1 MAIQDVT
8 RVDETPRAPQ
18 EATPPREAVWER
30 TIELSWERLALGAVL
45 ILAAILDFW
54 QLDRIGYGNTYY
66 AAAVRS
72 MLTSWHAFF
81 FNAFDAGGFVSIDKP
96 PLGFWLQ
103 VGSAKLFGYSG
114 LSLMLPQALAGVLS
128 VAVLY
133 RLVARTFGRVAGLL
147 AGLALA
153 VMPVNV
159 AANRN
164 NIIDSTLV
172 LALLLGAWAVLR
184 AAETGR
190 LRWLALCGVLVGLG
204 FNIKMLEAYLVVP
217 AFGVLYLLAAP
228 IHWTTRVW
236 RLVAATLVLLVVSFS
251 WAVAVD
257 ATPASQRPYVGS
269 SGNNSEVTLALGYN
283 GLERLTGHISFGGRG
298 TPARATTPAARDR
311 STTGTGGSATG
322 TGGGSAGT
330 ETAAQRATAGGFT
343 RGESGNPSPLRLFN
357 SALGGQVGWL
367 LPLAL
372 LGLVAA
378 SWRTR
383 LRIRPRLTLDRRQ
396 QSLVLWGVWLFTGA
410 AFFSVAGFFHTYYMV
425 TLAPSI
431 AALAGIGVVALW
443 HNYRDAGW
451 RGWALPVVLLMTA
464 AVQAYMLSAYPDW
477 SRWLTPLVVG
487 LCLVAAVAL
496 VLVRLGVRLGLRA
509 GLAAA
514 ALGVAGLLA
523 APAVWAADTVATSN
537 GGGTPTAGPRPQD
550 GAGGFPGAATRSGR
564 GADAGARFG
573 GRAGGGFGGSGGGDN
588 ASANTALI
596 RYLEAHQGNDRYLLA
611 TLNSMSAAPIII
623 ATGKPVMALGGFS
636 GADRIVTPSGLST
649 FVSNGT
655 VRYFM
660 LNGGFGGFGGA
671 RSFNLDDLP
680 PQVRAFMEGQG
691 RRSDRGGFGGGG
703 FGGGGNADLSQW
715 VTGHCAVVPSSL
727 WQNTSTPSISGGFGG
742 RGGAGQ
748 LYDCA
753 SHPTGTGTTS
763 GAASPS
769 TGFGSAGTAPVPTP
783 GAAAPSTALPA
794 LSGQWVA
801 SAAGAGAVTVQSFQG
816 QQSLPTTS
824 GTRYYRV
831 TTAAAGDV
839 AVGQRVAIT
848 LSRAATSTAGSVTI
862 AATGAPDI
870 SVRSFSVGGNG
881 RSGFGGSGSG
891 GFGSPGSGN
900 SGGSG
905 GSGGFGGNGGNGSGG
920 YGGAGGYGRRGVVGG
935 ARRGAITGI
944 VTALQSGSITVKTAA
959 GAARTLTLTSPTAV
973 YRVVPATRGQFQSGL
988 FVAVGSATVGGQ
1000 RVATDVVQSAVA
1012 GAIPT
1017 IVPASTATNSSASTS
1032 TSTSTSV

>member
-1 MAIQDVT
+1 MATQEII
-8 RVDETPRAPQ
+8 RVDTAPRASDGV
-18 EATPPREAVWER
+18 AASR
-30 TIELSWERLALGAVL
+30 TGVIVLPWERLALGAVL
-45 ILAAILDFW
+45 LLAAILDVW

-133 RLVARTFGRVAGLL
+133 RLVARTFGHVAGLL
-147 AGLALA
+147 AALALA

-204 FNIKMLEAYLVVP
+204 FNIKMLEAYLVIP

-228 IHWTTRVW
+228 IRWTTRVW
-236 RLVAATLVLLVVSFS
+236 RLVAATLVLLAVSFS

-269 SGNNSEVTLALGYN
+269 SGTNSEVTLALGYN
-283 GLERLTGHISFGGRG
+283 GLERLTGRIFFGGRG

-311 STTGTGGSATG
+311 SATGTAGSATGTAGSATG
-322 TGGGSAGT
+322 TGAG
-330 ETAAQRATAGGFT
+330 TAAQRATAGGFT
-343 RGESGNPSPLRLFN
+343 RGESGSPSPLRLFN
-357 SALGGQVGWL
+357 SALGGQVSWL

-378 SWRTR
+378 AWRTR

-396 QSLVLWGVWLFTGA
+396 QSLVLWGAWLFTGA

-443 HNYRDAGW
+443 RNYRDTGW

-477 SRWLTPLVVG
+477 ARWLTPLVVG
-487 LCLVAAVAL
+487 LCLVAAATL

-514 ALGVAGLLA
+514 ALGVVGLLA

-537 GGGTPTAGPRPQD
+537 SGGTPTAGPRPQD
-550 GAGGFPGAATRSGR
+550 GAGGFPSVVTRSGR
-564 GADAGARFG
+564 DAGASARYG
-573 GRAGGGFGGSGGGDN
+573 GRGGSFGGGDG

-596 RYLEAHQGNDRYLLA
+596 RYVEAHQGNDRYLLA

-636 GADRIVTPSGLST
+636 GADRIVTPSGLAT

-655 VRYFM
+655 VRYVM

-691 RRSDRGGFGGGG
+691 RRSDRGGFGD
-703 FGGGGNADLSQW
+703 FGGGNADLSQW
-715 VTGHCAVVPSSL
+715 VTQHCAAVPSSL
-727 WQNTSTPSISGGFGG
+727 WQNTSTPSTNGGVGG

-753 SHPTGTGTTS
+753 SHPTATGTA

-769 TGFGSAGTAPVPTP
+769 PGFGSAGTAPVLTP
-783 GAAAPSTALPA
+783 SGAAPSTALPA

-801 SAAGAGAVTVQSFQG
+801 GAVGTVTVQSFQE
-816 QQSLPTTS
+816 QQSLPTTT
-824 GTRYYRV
+824 GTHYYRV
-831 TTAAAGDV
+831 TTAAGDV

-848 LSRAATSTAGSVTI
+848 ASRAATSTAGSVTI
-862 AATGAPDI
+862 GAAGAPDI
-870 SVRSFSVGGNG
+870 SVRLFGVGGFGGAGSNG
-881 RSGFGGSGSG
+881 NGGAGSNGNGGAGSGSG
-891 GFGSPGSGN
+891 GFGGPGSGN
-900 SGGSG
+900 AGGSG
-905 GSGGFGGNGGNGSGG
+905 GSGGVGGNGGAGGVGG
-920 YGGAGGYGRRGVVGG
+920 YGGSGRRGGVGG
-935 ARRGAITGI
+935 ARRGAITGT
-944 VTALQSGSITVKTAA
+944 VTAIQSGSITVKTAA
-959 GAARTLTLTSPTAV
+959 GAARTLTSSTAV
-973 YRVVPATRGQFQSGL
+973 YQVIPATRGQFQSGL

-1017 IVPASTATNSSASTS
+1017 FVPASPATNSGASTS
-1032 TSTSTSV
+1032 TGTNS

>member
-1 MAIQDVT
+1 M
-8 RVDETPRAPQ
+8 
-18 EATPPREAVWER
+18 
-30 TIELSWERLALGAVL
+30 
-45 ILAAILDFW
+45 
-54 QLDRIGYGNTYY
+54 
-66 AAAVRS
+66 
-72 MLTSWHAFF
+72 
-81 FNAFDAGGFVSIDKP
+81 
-96 PLGFWLQ
+96 
-103 VGSAKLFGYSG
+103 
-114 LSLMLPQALAGVLS
+114 
-128 VAVLY
+128 
-133 RLVARTFGRVAGLL
+133 
-147 AGLALA
+147 
-153 VMPVNV
+153 
-159 AANRN
+159 
-164 NIIDSTLV
+164 
-172 LALLLGAWAVLR
+172 LR

-190 LRWLALCGVLVGLG
+190 LRWLALCGTLVGLG

-228 IHWTTRVW
+228 IRWTTRVW
-236 RLVAATLVLLVVSFS
+236 RLVAATLVLLAASFS

-283 GLERLTGHISFGGRG
+283 GLERLTGRIFGGRG
-298 TPARATTPAARDR
+298 PSSRATTPAANSRP
-311 STTGTGGSATG
+311 TTGTGGASTG
-322 TGGGSAGT
+322 TGAG
-330 ETAAQRATAGGFT
+330 AQQVNAGGFT

-357 SALGGQVGWL
+357 SALGGQVSWL

-383 LRIRPRLTLDRRQ
+383 LRIRPHLTLDRRQ

-443 HNYRDAGW
+443 RDYRDAGW

-477 SRWLTPLVVG
+477 ARWLTPLVVG
-487 LCLVAAVAL
+487 LCLVAAAAL
-496 VLVRLGVRLGLRA
+496 VLIRLGVRLGLRA

-514 ALGVAGLLA
+514 ALGVVGLLA
-523 APAVWAADTVATSN
+523 APTAWAADTVATSN
-537 GGGTPTAGPRPQD
+537 DGGTPTAGPRPQD
-550 GAGGFPGAATRSGR
+550 GASGFPGAGGRSGR
-564 GADAGARFG
+564 AADAGARYG
-573 GRAGGGFGGSGGGDN
+573 GRAGGGFGGGGN
-588 ASANTALI
+588 ASANTALV

-636 GADRIVTPSGLST
+636 GADRIVTPSDLST
-649 FVSNGT
+649 FVSDGT

-671 RSFNLDDLP
+671 RSFNLAELP
-680 PQVRAFMEGQG
+680 PQIRAFMEGQG
-691 RRSDRGGFGGGG
+691 GRGNRGGFSG

-727 WQNTSTPSISGGFGG
+727 WQNTSTPSINGGFGG

-753 SHPTGTGTTS
+753 SHPTGTGTT
-763 GAASPS
+763 GGVGSPS
-769 TGFGSAGTAPVPTP
+769 TGFGSAGTAP
-783 GAAAPSTALPA
+783 A

-801 SAAGAGAVTVQSFQG
+801 SAAGMVTVQSFQG
-816 QQSLPTTS
+816 QQSLPTTA

-831 TTAAAGDV
+831 TDATAGDV
-839 AVGQRVAIT
+839 ALGQRVAIT
-848 LSRAATSTAGSVTI
+848 PSRAATSTAGSVTI
-862 AATGAPDI
+862 VAAGAPDV
-870 SVRSFSVGGNG
+870 SVRSLGAGGN
-881 RSGFGGSGSG
+881 GGSGSG
-891 GFGSPGSGN
+891 GSGGSGSPGSGTRGGAGGFGGPGSGN
-900 SGGSG
+900 AGGSG
-905 GSGGFGGNGGNGSGG
+905 GSGGFGGSGGAGGFGGNGGSGSGGSGGNGGVGGSGG
-920 YGGAGGYGRRGVVGG
+920 YGGSGGRGGVGG

-944 VTALQSGSITVKTAA
+944 VTSVGSGSITIKTAA
-959 GAARTLTLTSPTAV
+959 GASRMLTLTSSTAV

-1000 RVATDVVQSAVA
+1000 RVATDVVQSAVT
-1012 GAIPT
+1012 GAN
-1017 IVPASTATNSSASTS
+1017 A
-1032 TSTSTSV
+1032 

>member
-1 MAIQDVT
+1 VAIQDVT

-81 FNAFDAGGFVSIDKP
+81 FNAFDPGGFVSIDKP

-147 AGLALA
+147 AALALA
-153 VMPVNV
+153 VMPINV

-228 IHWTTRVW
+228 IRWTTRVW

-269 SGNNSEVTLALGYN
+269 SGNNSEVNLALGYN
-283 GLERLTGHISFGGRG
+283 GLERLTGRIFGGRG
-298 TPARATTPAARDR
+298 TTARATTPAANSRP
-311 STTGTGGSATG
+311 TTGTGGASTG
-322 TGGGSAGT
+322 TGAG
-330 ETAAQRATAGGFT
+330 AQQVNAGGFT

-357 SALGGQVGWL
+357 SALGGQVSWL

-383 LRIRPRLTLDRRQ
+383 LRIRPHLTLDRRQ

-443 HNYRDAGW
+443 RDYRDAGW
-451 RGWALPVVLLMTA
+451 RGWALPVVLLITA

-477 SRWLTPLVVG
+477 ARWLTPLVVG
-487 LCLVAAVAL
+487 LCLVAAAAL
-496 VLVRLGVRLGLRA
+496 VLIRLGVRLGLRA

-514 ALGVAGLLA
+514 ALGVVGLLA

-564 GADAGARFG
+564 GADAGARYG
-573 GRAGGGFGGSGGGDN
+573 GRAGGGFGGGGN
-588 ASANTALI
+588 ASANTALV

-636 GADRIVTPSGLST
+636 GADRIVTPSDLST
-649 FVSNGT
+649 FVSDGT

-671 RSFNLDDLP
+671 RSFNLAELP
-680 PQVRAFMEGQG
+680 PQIRAFMEGQG
-691 RRSDRGGFGGGG
+691 GRGNRGGFSG

-753 SHPTGTGTTS
+753 SHPTSTANNGS
-763 GAASPS
+763 VGAASPS

-783 GAAAPSTALPA
+783 GAAAPSAALPA

-801 SAAGAGAVTVQSFQG
+801 IAAGMV
-816 QQSLPTTS
+816 
-824 GTRYYRV
+824 
-831 TTAAAGDV
+831 
-839 AVGQRVAIT
+839 
-848 LSRAATSTAGSVTI
+848 
-862 AATGAPDI
+862 
-870 SVRSFSVGGNG
+870 
-881 RSGFGGSGSG
+881 
-891 GFGSPGSGN
+891 
-900 SGGSG
+900 
-905 GSGGFGGNGGNGSGG
+905 
-920 YGGAGGYGRRGVVGG
+920 
-935 ARRGAITGI
+935 
-944 VTALQSGSITVKTAA
+944 
-959 GAARTLTLTSPTAV
+959 
-973 YRVVPATRGQFQSGL
+973 
-988 FVAVGSATVGGQ
+988 TVGGSAWRRRSCSRRSRAPSPRSSRRARRRTAAPARARIPNAVCRLKEVALQ
-1000 RVATDVVQSAVA
+1000 RHTPWDRWRPA
-1012 GAIPT
+1012 GP
-1017 IVPASTATNSSASTS
+1017 SW
-1032 TSTSTSV
+1032 

>member
-1 MAIQDVT
+1 M
-8 RVDETPRAPQ
+8 TPRTGGFVLP
-18 EATPPREAVWER
+18 WG
-30 TIELSWERLALGAVL
+30 RLALGAVL
-45 ILAAILDFW
+45 ILAAIFDFW
-54 QLDRIGYGNTYY
+54 QLDRNGYGNTYY

-72 MLTSWHAFF
+72 MLTSWHALF
-81 FNAFDAGGFVSIDKP
+81 FNAFDPGGFVSIDKP

-114 LSLMLPQALAGVLS
+114 LSLMLPQALVGVLS

-147 AGLALA
+147 AALALA

-204 FNIKMLEAYLVVP
+204 FNVKMLEAYLVVP
-217 AFGVLYLLAAP
+217 AFGLLYLLAAP
-228 IHWTTRVW
+228 IRWTTRVW
-236 RLVAATLVLLVVSFS
+236 RLVAATVVLLAVSFS
-251 WAVAVD
+251 WTIAVD
-257 ATPASQRPYVGS
+257 AIPASQRPYVGS
-269 SGNNSEVTLALGYN
+269 SGNNSEITLALGYN
-283 GLERLTGHISFGGRG
+283 GLERLTGHIFFGGRG
-298 TPARATTPAARDR
+298 TPGRATTPAARDR
-311 STTGTGGSATG
+311 SVTGTGGSATG
-322 TGGGSAGT
+322 TGAG
-330 ETAAQRATAGGFT
+330 TAAQRATAGGFT

-357 SALGGQVGWL
+357 SALGGQVSWL

-378 SWRTR
+378 AWRTR
-383 LRIRPRLTLDRRQ
+383 LRIRPRFVLDQRQ
-396 QSLVLWGVWLFTGA
+396 QSLILWGAWLFTGA

-443 HNYRDAGW
+443 HDYRDVGW
-451 RGWALPVVLLMTA
+451 RGWALPVTLLVTA
-464 AVQAYMLSAYPDW
+464 AAQAYMLSAYPDW
-477 SRWLTPLVVG
+477 ARWLTPLVVG
-487 LCLVAAVAL
+487 LCLVAAAAL

-514 ALGVAGLLA
+514 ALGVTGLLA

-537 GGGTPTAGPRPQD
+537 SGGTPTAGPRPQN

-564 GADAGARFG
+564 DADASARYG
-573 GRAGGGFGGSGGGDN
+573 GRGGSFGGGDG
-588 ASANTALI
+588 ASANAALI

-636 GADRIVTPSGLST
+636 GADRIVTPSDLST

-680 PQVRAFMEGQG
+680 LRIRAFMEGQG
-691 RRSDRGGFGGGG
+691 RRSDRGGFGG
-703 FGGGGNADLSQW
+703 FGGGNADLSQW
-715 VTGHCAVVPSSL
+715 VTQHCAAVPSSL
-727 WQNTSTPSISGGFGG
+727 WQNISTPSTNGG

-753 SHPTGTGTTS
+753 SHPTATGTTG
-763 GAASPS
+763 GAAGAGSPS

-783 GAAAPSTALPA
+783 SGATPSPMAWRAKRGRQP
-794 LSGQWVA
+794 
-801 SAAGAGAVTVQSFQG
+801 
-816 QQSLPTTS
+816 
-824 GTRYYRV
+824 
-831 TTAAAGDV
+831 
-839 AVGQRVAIT
+839 
-848 LSRAATSTAGSVTI
+848 SR
-862 AATGAPDI
+862 
-870 SVRSFSVGGNG
+870 
-881 RSGFGGSGSG
+881 
-891 GFGSPGSGN
+891 
-900 SGGSG
+900 
-905 GSGGFGGNGGNGSGG
+905 
-920 YGGAGGYGRRGVVGG
+920 
-935 ARRGAITGI
+935 
-944 VTALQSGSITVKTAA
+944 
-959 GAARTLTLTSPTAV
+959 
-973 YRVVPATRGQFQSGL
+973 
-988 FVAVGSATVGGQ
+988 
-1000 RVATDVVQSAVA
+1000 
-1012 GAIPT
+1012 
-1017 IVPASTATNSSASTS
+1017 
-1032 TSTSTSV
+1032 